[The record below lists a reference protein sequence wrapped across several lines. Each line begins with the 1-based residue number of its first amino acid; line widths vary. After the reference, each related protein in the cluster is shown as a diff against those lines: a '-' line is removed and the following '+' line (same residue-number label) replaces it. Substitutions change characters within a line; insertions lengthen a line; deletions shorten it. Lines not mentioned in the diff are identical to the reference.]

1 MRTGRYAGGTG
12 KRAITRRIAKITIR
26 CFELGDAAIGPDA
39 DGIGD
44 LNVAALVRQHKYAAI
59 GTVLSAQAAADAVV
73 LNHNLKVFSAMNRI
87 HRASDH
93 AMWICAGA
101 A

>member
-1 MRTGRYAGGTG
+1 MRTGGHAGGTG

-26 CFELGDAAIGPDA
+26 CFQLGDTAIGSDVH
-39 DGIGD
+39 GIGD
-44 LNVAALVRQHKYAAI
+44 WNVAALVRQHKNAAI

-73 LNHNLKVFSAMNRI
+73 LNHNLKVFAAMNRI
-87 HRASDH
+87 HWASDH
-93 AMWICAGA
+93 AMWIGAGA